1 MESLFIVTHSSI
13 SLPMWAASRMAF
25 FGLGSNGITLK
36 ELLEDPKLQNPPHL
50 NQDGK
55 FDKLK
60 GSQSPGGL
68 DFSSAFLG
76 PNIWGN
82 PGNDGDI
89 NLEYMDLDEFLSENG
104 IPVDLEEVSND
115 SKNSN
120 NNVNLKIPSPGQSP
134 VASRTESPV
143 SVHPVVSPQA
153 YVPSPDI
160 TTPSSP
166 EKSPS
171 SPVQVVGSPSGSAS
185 PAAGINFDVSD
196 QDLALSS
203 APDLYLWSSSFIEG
217 VFRSGDI
224 DFGIDSDNSMDKET
238 SDDDPND
245 SNIKAEFIFVPED
258 CKDEKYWQRR
268 KKNNVA
274 AKRSRDARRIKENQI
289 ALRAAF
295 LEKQTENLKDE
306 LEKMKKENQKLKA
319 MLAKYENK
327 S

>member
-1 MESLFIVTHSSI
+1 
-13 SLPMWAASRMAF
+13 MAF

-36 ELLEDPKLQNPPHL
+36 ELLEDPKLQNPPQL

-60 GSQSPGGL
+60 GSTSPGGF

-104 IPVDLEEVSND
+104 IPVDLEEASND
-115 SKNSN
+115 SKNSSN
-120 NNVNLKIPSPGQSP
+120 GSVKIPSPGNSP
-134 VASRTESPV
+134 VAVRTESPV
-143 SVHPVVSPQA
+143 SVHPVSSPQA
-153 YVPSPDI
+153 FVPSPDI
-160 TTPSSP
+160 TAPASP
-166 EKSPS
+166 VSEKSPS
-171 SPVQVVGSPSGSAS
+171 SPVQVVRSGSAS
-185 PAAGINFDVSD
+185 PEADFDVSD

-203 APDLYLWSSSFIEG
+203 APG
-217 VFRSGDI
+217 VFRFGDI
-224 DFGIDSDNSMDKET
+224 ALDGIDSDNSMDGET
-238 SDDDPND
+238 SDDSNLKDEFVGQEFDPKKRRFTVEELRPQPM
-245 SNIKAEFIFVPED
+245 IKKSRKIFVPDD

-319 MLAKYENK
+319 LLAQYEKK

>member
-1 MESLFIVTHSSI
+1 
-13 SLPMWAASRMAF
+13 MAF

-166 EKSPS
+166 VSEKSPS

-203 APDLYLWSSSFIEG
+203 APG

-245 SNIKAEFIFVPED
+245 SNIKAEFVGQEFDPKRRRFTEEELRPQPMIKKSRKIFVPED